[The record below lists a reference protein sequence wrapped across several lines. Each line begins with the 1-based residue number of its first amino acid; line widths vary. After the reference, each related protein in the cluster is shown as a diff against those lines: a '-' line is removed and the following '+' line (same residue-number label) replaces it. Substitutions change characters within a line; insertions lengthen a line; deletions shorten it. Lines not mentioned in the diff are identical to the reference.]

1 MRLVERHII
10 KQNHIRFREIDKM
23 SFFSKNLFNC
33 AVYLC
38 RQAFF
43 SGQPIPTF
51 NQIYHSL
58 KNTDDYQALPSKVA
72 QLVFKQVD
80 KCFKSYQEAKKEYQ
94 LNPDKF
100 LGEPKL
106 PKYKH
111 KLQGRNVLTFN
122 NQAVSKKAL
131 KQGLISLSGLPIS
144 IKTKLT
150 QIEEVRIIP
159 KNNVYILEAVYEQ
172 EETTPEVNNR
182 IAAIDIGLNNLAAV
196 SSNCLDFQPFIVCG
210 QAIKSCNQFYNKVKT
225 SLQSQ
230 LPKNQKAQSQR
241 TSRKIEALT
250 LKRNNK
256 VDYYL
261 HTASRFII
269 NQLVSQNITHLII
282 GKNENWKQ
290 NINLGSKTNQN
301 FTNIPHARF
310 IQQLEYKAKL
320 VGIKVQIVEESYTSK
335 CSFLD
340 FEPIKKHEQYLG
352 KRVKR
357 GLFRSQ
363 SGKHYSAD
371 LNGSLNILRKV
382 VGDSIFDRNS
392 VERLVVSPV
401 RCRPYQARNI

>member
-10 KQNHIRFREIDKM
+10 KHNHIRFREIDQM

-51 NQIYHSL
+51 NQLYHSL
-58 KNTDDYQALPSKVA
+58 KNTNDYKALPSKVA

-111 KLQGRNVLTFN
+111 KQKGRNVLTFN

-131 KQGLISLSGLPIS
+131 KQGLISPSGLSIL
-144 IKTKLT
+144 IKTQLT

-159 KNNVYILEAVYEQ
+159 KNNVYIIEAVYER
-172 EETTPEVNNR
+172 EVTTGEVSNR
-182 IAAIDIGLNNLAAV
+182 IAAIDIGLNNLASV
-196 SSNCLDFQPFIVCG
+196 SSNCLDFPPFIVCG
-210 QAIKSCNQFYNKVKT
+210 KAIKSCNQFYNKVKA
-225 SLQSQ
+225 SLQTQ
-230 LPKNQKAQSQR
+230 LPKNQK
-241 TSRKIEALT
+241 TSKKIEALT

-301 FTNIPHARF
+301 FTNIPHARL

-320 VGIKVQIVEESYTSK
+320 VGIKVEIVEESYTSK

-357 GLFRSQ
+357 GLFKSQ

-401 RCRPYQARNI
+401 RCKPYQARNI